1 MLTIEKLRSFGANVD
16 EALVRCMNK
25 EDFYLRLVNMAINDT
40 KLTELEQQLSNNDL
54 DSAFETAHALK
65 GVYSNL
71 SLTPLTIPISEM
83 VSLLRNKTDT
93 DYSKLLNEV
102 KTQFQILC
110 NL

>member
-71 SLTPLTIPISEM
+71 SLTPLTIPIS
-83 VSLLRNKTDT
+83 
-93 DYSKLLNEV
+93 
-102 KTQFQILC
+102 
-110 NL
+110 

>member
-16 EALVRCMNK
+16 
-25 EDFYLRLVNMAINDT
+25 DFYLRLVNIAINDT

-93 DYSKLLNEV
+93 DYSKLLNEA

>member
-1 MLTIEKLRSFGANVD
+1 
-16 EALVRCMNK
+16 MNK
-25 EDFYLRLVNMAINDT
+25 ENFYLRLVNIAINDT

-83 VSLLRNKTDT
+83 VNLLRNKTDT